1 MENVQERNLISLVGE
16 FVATEYEGEITNVL
30 IFIDKHYG
38 RFAIGGYKTD
48 SIELHAPY
56 QITVE
61 ARGKAKRTGDKTY
74 TSNCLYL
81 KDWKKLASKGTAEKK
96 RQKRR

>member
-1 MENVQERNLISLVGE
+1 MEIAQERNLISLVGE

-30 IFIDKHYG
+30 IFIDEHYG
-38 RFAIGGYKTD
+38 RFAIGGHKTD
-48 SIELHAPY
+48 SIELKVPY
-56 QITVE
+56 QITVA
-61 ARGKAKRTGDKTY
+61 ARGKAKRTGNKTY

-81 KDWKKLASKGTAEKK
+81 KDWKKLVSNKTSENK